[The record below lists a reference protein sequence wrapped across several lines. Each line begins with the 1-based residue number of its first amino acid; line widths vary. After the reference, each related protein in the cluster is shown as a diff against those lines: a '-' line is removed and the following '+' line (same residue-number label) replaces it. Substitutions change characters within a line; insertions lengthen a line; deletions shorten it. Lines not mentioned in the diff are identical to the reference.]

1 MKRLFIKNWTIL
13 CDKFAT
19 VKINTHNS
27 MNLNDKTRMRISR
40 MLQRLAYVS
49 IVLFVVLFVIHLI
62 QN

>member
-1 MKRLFIKNWTIL
+1 
-13 CDKFAT
+13 
-19 VKINTHNS
+19 